1 MSETW
6 QQRYWGQAGRQAGTM
21 LKGVCSR
28 AHILTHSTDVCWN
41 NTGVNTEH
49 LKITVQA
56 GEDGSPPP
64 KRWFSW
70 PTKPEPEA
78 RRRHPR
84 ASNCRVTSHVPPW
97 RRVFES
103 PLRRKNKTK
112 TNPKDSKK
120 QTNKQKSNI
129 ITGIRIGGK
138 TFFLSSRI
146 KVYMKISHAS
156 C

>member
-6 QQRYWGQAGRQAGTM
+6 QQRYWGQVGRQAGTM

-28 AHILTHSTDVCWN
+28 AHKLTLFTEVCWH

-56 GEDGSPPP
+56 EDRSPPL
-64 KRWFSW
+64 KRWFNW
-70 PTKPEPEA
+70 PTQPEPEA
-78 RRRHPR
+78 QRWSPR
-84 ASNCRVTSHVPPW
+84 ASNCSDVPRSSLKTCLWKPTQK
-97 RRVFES
+97 
-103 PLRRKNKTK
+103 KNKNKK
-112 TNPKDSKK
+112 TENPKRLKE
-120 QTNKQKSNI
+120 TNKQESNI
-129 ITGIRIGGK
+129 VTGIRIGGK